1 MSFNNFGW
9 GAPITVKGETG
20 ATGATGATGPQGPQ
34 GNPTTITSADT
45 NLLTVSTVGST
56 ATLTPT
62 SNIMTTNTDQAVN
75 SVKTFDSECL
85 EINDLKLAADGS
97 IMTFPTGDDTVI
109 TSLATQDLVNK
120 GLNMELGYFYSNTGA
135 NRKVMFRFTPVAPV
149 GNNTTSEIRF
159 ASTASRLWTHPD
171 KSGTYAMTIDLPNQ
185 ALDTSSSPT
194 FATQTLTTGLL
205 LPTTGG
211 TPTSLNYYEEGT
223 FNLTFTGPHTTIVS
237 CNFCRV
243 GKLVNFNMNWSYLAA
258 SAGGF
263 FTTSGLP
270 ARLTPAIAIDSQ
282 VWVADN
288 SVWQTTPGRILVAG
302 TSISIYRLNQSTTF
316 TAAGTAAFGNWSW
329 TWRI

>member
-75 SVKTFDSECL
+75 SVKTFDSKCL

-97 IMTFPTGDDTVI
+97 IMTFPTGGDDTVI

-171 KSGTYAMTIDLPNQ
+171 KSGTYAMTSDIITP
-185 ALDTSSSPT
+185 AYGTIEATSSNATATTISVQNIFTQILGTWTAGLMSNFTSPSNGVLQCGRT
-194 FATQTLTTGLL
+194 AIYCVNYNAALLGNSNFQLSFCLYINGVQLTRSTAVGHVHTSPAGATISNSVLVSLTSGDQLTLRIANNTNTNSVTVQWYNIVATQL
-205 LPTTGG
+205 
-211 TPTSLNYYEEGT
+211 
-223 FNLTFTGPHTTIVS
+223 I
-237 CNFCRV
+237 
-243 GKLVNFNMNWSYLAA
+243 
-258 SAGGF
+258 
-263 FTTSGLP
+263 
-270 ARLTPAIAIDSQ
+270 
-282 VWVADN
+282 
-288 SVWQTTPGRILVAG
+288 
-302 TSISIYRLNQSTTF
+302 
-316 TAAGTAAFGNWSW
+316 
-329 TWRI
+329 